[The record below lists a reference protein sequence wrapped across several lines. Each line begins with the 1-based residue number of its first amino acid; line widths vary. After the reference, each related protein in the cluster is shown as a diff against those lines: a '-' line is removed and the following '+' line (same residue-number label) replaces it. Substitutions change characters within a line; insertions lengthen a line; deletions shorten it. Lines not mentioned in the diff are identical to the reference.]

1 MYCAWRIPAYLRS
14 TQCSIL
20 LHLMYIC
27 FLTCICLW
35 QISQIQTCLFKV
47 VGPGL
52 VSTSP
57 AFVSSSA
64 NHPTCPHGRHAKK
77 TVNRSP
83 IAGGGKVH
91 STQVA
96 QQLVSAVRAPPLV
109 GCVVGGV
116 LSPTFTLQTYH
127 HPEDRFRSWPSQ
139 MTSHLHTQA
148 RVQTRNTYNHTY
160 IQPYIHTTIHT

>member
-1 MYCAWRIPAYLRS
+1 MYCAWRIPEHLRS

-20 LHLMYIC
+20 LHHMDIC

-64 NHPTCPHGRHAKK
+64 SHPAGPKNGKSGSHCWGRGGSTLPNSIYAKDNGDSL
-77 TVNRSP
+77 TFP
-83 IAGGGKVH
+83 
-91 STQVA
+91 STGH
-96 QQLVSAVRAPPLV
+96 LSYSSA
-109 GCVVGGV
+109 
-116 LSPTFTLQTYH
+116 
-127 HPEDRFRSWPSQ
+127 
-139 MTSHLHTQA
+139 
-148 RVQTRNTYNHTY
+148 
-160 IQPYIHTTIHT
+160 TIHCNHYIRIVYIRDPVLISSMFQIDASSKVSSSRFYLYTSKIFLTG